1 MSTDE
6 STVFMVRHR
15 VKTGARP
22 RYEAWLEKTLRTAN
36 GYPGY
41 QGRHVVRPSALDG
54 EYVSMLRFAT
64 VDDARRWIESDDRR
78 DLVAEI
84 REIIETDDTLLK
96 GGIDFWFT
104 LPAEGRPPAWKQWL
118 VTTSVIAPLTMLV
131 PPLLAP
137 LFEAAEPL
145 GAYGVR
151 HVVTAAVIVAIV
163 TFVIMPRYVR
173 LLRGWLYAEARV
185 AHQDS
190 SNPK

>member
-1 MSTDE
+1 MSADE

-15 VKTGARP
+15 VKAGARP
-22 RYEAWLEKTLRTAN
+22 RYEAWLEKILRTAN

-41 QGRHVVRPSALDG
+41 QGRHVVRPSEPDG
-54 EYVSMLRFAT
+54 EYVIMLRFAT
-64 VDDARRWIESDDRR
+64 HDDARGWIESDDRR
-78 DLVAEI
+78 GLVAEI
-84 REIIETDDTLLK
+84 RELIEADDTLLQ

-104 LPAEGRPPAWKQWL
+104 LPTERRPPAWKQWL
-118 VTTSVIAPLTMLV
+118 VTTSVIAPLTMIV

-137 LFEAAEPL
+137 LFEAARPL

-163 TFVIMPRYVR
+163 TFVVMPRYVR

-185 AHQDS
+185 AHEA